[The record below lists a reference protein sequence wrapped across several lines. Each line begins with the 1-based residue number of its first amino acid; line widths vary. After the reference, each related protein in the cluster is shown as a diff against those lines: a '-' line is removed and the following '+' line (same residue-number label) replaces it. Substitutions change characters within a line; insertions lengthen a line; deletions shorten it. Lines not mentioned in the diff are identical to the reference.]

1 MLHMW
6 YILYKWKVI
15 KMFSAYSYKQNNT
28 VLEDFNYCT
37 FLHFIRG
44 SGTAIECIVQA
55 EMRIIK
61 R

>member
-1 MLHMW
+1 
-6 YILYKWKVI
+6 
-15 KMFSAYSYKQNNT
+15 MFLAYSYKQNNT

-44 SGTAIECIVQA
+44 SGTAIECIVHT
-55 EMRIIK
+55 EMRIIE